1 MLEYEHMLLAPSWFE
16 PRQLS
21 SPTEGVEIGT
31 ILN

>member
-1 MLEYEHMLLAPSWFE
+1 MNMLLAPSWFE
-16 PRQLS
+16 PPQLS